1 MSEPNEM
8 PVDEINKIPVMKELR
23 NEFRF
28 SLVEAKK
35 VADVV
40 MNEIDRQQEEYQN
53 ERNAS

>member
-40 MNEIDRQQEEYQN
+40 LNEIDRQQEEY
-53 ERNAS
+53 RGSSGV